1 GVDGFNLARTVVPE
15 CFGDFIDLVV
25 PELQSRGLHK
35 SAYAPGSMRH
45 KLFGQGD
52 RLPDHHHARQ
62 FRQQPSVGSASVT
75 ASPSL
80 STPRAQALA

>member
-1 GVDGFNLARTVVPE
+1 VVPE

-35 SAYAPGSMRH
+35 SAYAPGTMRH

-52 RLPDHHHARQ
+52 RLPAQHHAQQ
-62 FRQQPSVGSASVT
+62 FRQSIQGGGAQ

-80 STPRAQALA
+80 STQYAQALA